1 MFNFSSESQKA
12 LIGQPWTVPWA
23 LITPAAKTG
32 LGLGLGRGAG
42 FVRDTSMVTQ
52 HPYTEGN
59 FNLKFN
65 AMIVNSSRSSSK
77 NFIYVLRI
85 FFIFARRK

>member
-23 LITPAAKTG
+23 LITQAAKT
-32 LGLGLGRGAG
+32 GLGRGAG

-52 HPYTEGN
+52 HPYTKMMEI
-59 FNLKFN
+59 LIESL
-65 AMIVNSSRSSSK
+65 MQ
-77 NFIYVLRI
+77 
-85 FFIFARRK
+85 

>member
-32 LGLGLGRGAG
+32 LGWGLG

-52 HPYTEGN
+52 HPHTKIRE
-59 FNLKFN
+59 
-65 AMIVNSSRSSSK
+65 IS
-77 NFIYVLRI
+77 I
-85 FFIFARRK
+85 

>member
-23 LITPAAKTG
+23 LITQAAKTG
-32 LGLGLGRGAG
+32 LGRRLGRRGAG

-52 HPYTEGN
+52 HPHTKMKEWKLI
-59 FNLKFN
+59 NL
-65 AMIVNSSRSSSK
+65 MQCVNG
-77 NFIYVLRI
+77 
-85 FFIFARRK
+85 

>member
-23 LITPAAKTG
+23 LITQAAKTG
-32 LGLGLGRGAG
+32 LAGLGWGLG

-52 HPYTEGN
+52 HPHTKMREI
-59 FNLKFN
+59 L
-65 AMIVNSSRSSSK
+65 V
-77 NFIYVLRI
+77 
-85 FFIFARRK
+85 